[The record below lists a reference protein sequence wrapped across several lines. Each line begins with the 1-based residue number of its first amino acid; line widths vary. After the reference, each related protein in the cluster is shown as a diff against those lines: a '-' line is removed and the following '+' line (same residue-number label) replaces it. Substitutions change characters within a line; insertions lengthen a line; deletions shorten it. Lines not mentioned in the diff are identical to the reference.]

1 MQAKSRTCLK
11 VYDKTM
17 RKLAGLLVLLLA
29 ACAPVATVERAKPVE
44 GPGFSVSLTALPTSA
59 DLLLLPYGRV
69 AYGWGDR
76 EVGFIYQ
83 GSYGAYYKQLVAP
96 GLSLKLSL
104 GGPVPWLGGGL
115 LYDYQDLTFS
125 LRASASYE
133 AIGDDPTRR
142 LFWKGLATAT
152 YWYDGRVALEVGA
165 VFGEGAV
172 VPVVTL
178 GLSF

>member
-1 MQAKSRTCLK
+1 
-11 VYDKTM
+11 M
-17 RKLAGLLVLLLA
+17 RKLGWWLLLLLA
-29 ACAPVATVERAKPVE
+29 ACAPVATVERAKPAE

-59 DLLLLPYGRV
+59 DLFLLPYGRV
-69 AYGWGDR
+69 AYGWGEG
-76 EVGFIYQ
+76 EVGFVYQ
-83 GSYGAYYKQLVAP
+83 GSFGVYYKQLVIP
-96 GLSLKLSL
+96 GFSLKFSL

-133 AIGDDPTRR
+133 AIGDDPTKR

-152 YWYDGRVALEVGA
+152 YWYDDQVALEVGA
-165 VFGEGAV
+165 VFGEGGV